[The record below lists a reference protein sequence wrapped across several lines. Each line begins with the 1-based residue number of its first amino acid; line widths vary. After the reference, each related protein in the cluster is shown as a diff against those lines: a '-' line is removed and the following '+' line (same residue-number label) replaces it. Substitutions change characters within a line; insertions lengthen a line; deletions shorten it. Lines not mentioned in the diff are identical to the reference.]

1 MDSNAY
7 VSLRVEAW
15 QNGTPRGVSPAH
27 NSRKARGVSRDTPA
41 GTFLNFNARKGGQ
54 RPPFRAS

>member
-27 NSRKARGVSRDTPA
+27 NFARHT
-41 GTFLNFNARKGGQ
+41 GGHIFKFQ
-54 RPPFRAS
+54 REEGRPEAAISS